1 MLSALGISSSA
12 VLAGPSTLG
21 TQKKSKKPVSNSLFT
36 CYNTLMKINNFNLAM
51 DASDGIFAYY
61 LCGVLT
67 SCHES
72 GSTCPDPE
80 AEALSYL
87 QTFYPEALEKAE
99 ADELNLTSELELS

>member
-1 MLSALGISSSA
+1 
-12 VLAGPSTLG
+12 
-21 TQKKSKKPVSNSLFT
+21 
-36 CYNTLMKINNFNLAM
+36 MKINNFNLAM

-87 QTFYPEALEKAE
+87 QTFYPEVLAKED
-99 ADELNLTSELELS
+99 ADANNKTPELELS

>member
-1 MLSALGISSSA
+1 
-12 VLAGPSTLG
+12 
-21 TQKKSKKPVSNSLFT
+21 
-36 CYNTLMKINNFNLAM
+36 MKQSNFNLAM

-87 QTFYPEALEKAE
+87 TTFYPEALEKAE
-99 ADELNLTSELELS
+99 ADELNATSQLELS